1 MERME
6 MSAGRVALPP
16 FDTNELLKLIKQLVM
31 IEKRWIP
38 TVKGHSLYVRPT
50 IIGTR
55 DCKWPPSFYL
65 ALAMSN
71 RADRKSTR
79 LNSSHS
85 GESRMPSSA

>member
-1 MERME
+1 

-55 DCKWPPSFYL
+55 DCKCSPSFYL

-71 RADRKSTR
+71 RAI
-79 LNSSHS
+79 SS
-85 GESRMPSSA
+85 